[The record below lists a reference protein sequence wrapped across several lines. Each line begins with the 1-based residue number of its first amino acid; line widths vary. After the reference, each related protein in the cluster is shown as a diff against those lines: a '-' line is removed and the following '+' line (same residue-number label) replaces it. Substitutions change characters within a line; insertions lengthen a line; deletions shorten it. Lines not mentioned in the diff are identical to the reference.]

1 MLHQVSR
8 RLVNRYKVIFTEDIK
23 IKAMV
28 KKDGSAASKE
38 FNRKLYNCGWDMFT
52 GFLAYKAKM
61 ESRIY
66 RKVPKDFPST
76 QQCCRCSKPNKY
88 MKPYSGRIFACVK
101 CGLFINRDL
110 NAAIIAH
117 HAISMVLAKG
127 A

>member
-1 MLHQVSR
+1 MINMVA
-8 RLVNRYKVIFTEDIK
+8 TT

-101 CGLFINRDL
+101 CRLLINRDL
-110 NAAIIAH
+110 NAAINIC
-117 HAISMVLAKG
+117 VKG
-127 A
+127 ITHYLGSYKGPWGNKGVRIIF